1 MHLLGLNHGICKLA
15 HINTLE
21 MHTLE
26 NQFPI
31 NLKNKHFSK
40 TVAL

>member
-1 MHLLGLNHGICKLA
+1 MHLLGLNQGICKLT

-21 MHTLE
+21 MMGKPLSH
-26 NQFPI
+26 NV
-31 NLKNKHFSK
+31 KGKHFSK